1 MPPRDEQSLFDIL
14 TSAKLALAYVVDK
27 TQADFIADNQC
38 HDAVIRRIEI
48 IGEAASRVS
57 PPTKATLPQ
66 LDWRRIIGMR
76 NIMIHQYDNVDLE
89 TVWEVVQIHLP
100 KLIATLE
107 AIFGQS

>member
-14 TSAKLALAYVVDK
+14 TSAKLAMDYVVDK
-27 TQADFIADNQC
+27 TQADFIEDNQC

-48 IGEAASRVS
+48 IGEAAGRVS
-57 PPTKATLPQ
+57 SPTKATLPQ

-89 TVWEVVQIHLP
+89 TVWQVLQIQLP
-100 KLIATLE
+100 KLIVTLE
-107 AIFGQS
+107 AILG